1 MTLKYLSNSGL
12 DSFCGYRGAYLIL
25 TPFRWV
31 EVVWNYSVRIR
42 LQIELATE
50 VNAAVFSI
58 LLMLVP

>member
-31 EVVWNYSVRIR
+31 EVVWNYSVRI
-42 LQIELATE
+42 
-50 VNAAVFSI
+50 
-58 LLMLVP
+58 